1 MSTTERQANRAHV
14 CTTKLFAESS
24 IWIRCAAEERAS
36 ASVLW
41 QKSITTKSSGYR
53 AALID
58 GWSALEGMA
67 KRDEQ
72 EAINR
77 GLLLHIGVHN
87 AIKLAQQLWSQADC
101 LSTTEA
107 GATC

>member
-1 MSTTERQANRAHV
+1 MSTAERQASRAHV

-24 IWIRCAAEERAS
+24 IWIKCAADERIS

-41 QKSITTKSSGYR
+41 QKSITTKSFGYR

-58 GWSALEGMA
+58 GWSALEDTA
-67 KRDEQ
+67 KRDEK

-77 GLLLHIGVHN
+77 GLLLHIGVDN
-87 AIKLAQQLWSQADC
+87 AIKLARQLWSQADC
-101 LSTTEA
+101 LSTAEA